1 MAEFPRK
8 EAGV

>member
-8 EAGV
+8 